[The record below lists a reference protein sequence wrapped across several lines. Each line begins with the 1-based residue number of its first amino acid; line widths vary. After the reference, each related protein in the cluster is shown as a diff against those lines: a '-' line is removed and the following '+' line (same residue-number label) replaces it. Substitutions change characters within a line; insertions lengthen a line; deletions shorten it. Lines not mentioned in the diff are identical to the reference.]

1 MLSHLNMDEQ
11 VEQQAATQI
20 CDKKWLHKQALWCF
34 KAEEIFWEDQEILT
48 LIAE

>member
-20 CDKKWLHKQALWCF
+20 CDKKMITQTSIIVML
-34 KAEEIFWEDQEILT
+34 
-48 LIAE
+48 

>member
-20 CDKKWLHKQALWCF
+20 CDKKWLLKQALWGF
-34 KAEEIFWEDQEILT
+34 KADEILT

>member
-20 CDKKWLHKQALWCF
+20 CDKEWLHKQALLWCF
-34 KAEEIFWEDQEILT
+34 KAEEIGDQEILT